1 MISLQ
6 LEVKRLEI
14 ETMFSNL
21 QATNDWCKNFDHY
34 EKLAAAIWEYNALT
48 NWETCPSHSLFTT
61 HSEHLQDFLK
71 RKDEFYDLI
80 TLLDD
85 ENNLLDDSAYEQKI
99 AAATVAPSVQPKAE
113 NAPANAAPGQLRLH
127 PLLVKAPSNFQAS
140 ARARKLHFIPLPHGS
155 GQPAGQ
161 LFCHF

>member
-1 MISLQ
+1 MISVQ

-21 QATNDWCKNFDHY
+21 KATNDWCKNFDQY
-34 EKLAAAIWEYNALT
+34 EKLNAAIWEYNDMT
-48 NWETCPSHSLFTT
+48 DFDKCPSHSLFAI
-61 HSEHLQDFLK
+61 HVSHLQDFLK
-71 RKDEFYDLI
+71 RKDEFYELI
-80 TLLDD
+80 SLLDD

-99 AAATVAPSVQPKAE
+99 AATTVAPSVQSEAK
-113 NAPANAAPGQLRLH
+113 NAPKNATPGQLRLH
-127 PLLVKAPSNFQAS
+127 SLLVKAPSNFQAS
-140 ARARKLHFIPLPHGS
+140 ARAKKLLTFPLPHGS

>member
-1 MISLQ
+1 MISVQ

-21 QATNDWCKNFDHY
+21 QATNDWCKNFDQY
-34 EKLAAAIWEYNALT
+34 EKLTAAIFQYNT
-48 NWETCPSHSLFTT
+48 MTDFEKCPSHSLYV
-61 HSEHLQDFLK
+61 HHIKHLLDFLN
-71 RKDEFYDLI
+71 RKDEFYELI
-80 TLLDD
+80 SVLDD
-85 ENNLLDDSAYEQKI
+85 ARYEQKL
-99 AAATVAPSVQPKAE
+99 AATPVAPSVQSEAK
-113 NAPANAAPGQLRLH
+113 NAPKNATPGQLRLH
-127 PLLVKAPSNFQAS
+127 SLLVKAPSNFQAS